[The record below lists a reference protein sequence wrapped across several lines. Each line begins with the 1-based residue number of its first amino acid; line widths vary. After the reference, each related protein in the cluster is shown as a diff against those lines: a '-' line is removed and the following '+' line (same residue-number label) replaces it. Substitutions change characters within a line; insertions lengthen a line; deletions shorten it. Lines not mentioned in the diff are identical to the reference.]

1 MSDPQDRIRRILSD
15 GLPQMPPRD
24 RGVPRLRPVTP
35 EESTTSPRSGTPRS
49 GTPRSGTP
57 RSGTPTSGVVESRL
71 SPELRARLKALGV
84 GLGRDTGREEAEAR
98 RRDAA
103 RQPDP
108 ATPGR
113 PPAEPELVPDM
124 PAPPSLEDL
133 QSGAPPENWSLAR
146 WVGGVERETPVG
158 TLLYLERH
166 YPLDATHGAQALRT
180 GTEFGIPLRPHE
192 RHPRD
197 QARPNPPP
205 MLQARDAIFID
216 TETTGLSGGTGT
228 VAFLVGTGQVVGE
241 HFVVRQYCMRD
252 YPEEDALLHALAADI
267 GEAPLVSFNGR
278 GFDWPLLTTRF
289 RLHRQEPA
297 PRAHLDLLPPA
308 RRLWA
313 RTLHSHGLAA
323 LERHVLGLERGEDLP
338 GWRIPAA
345 FFEYL
350 RSGEAGTIA
359 QAFRHNA
366 IDVVSML
373 TLFAHIA
380 RTLDDPIR
388 RVARP
393 GDQLGTARLLLDLGQ
408 PEQARRC
415 LEAGLSECPE
425 GEGLTLERLLGRLC
439 KQAGDHESA
448 LAHWARVAKQA
459 PGFDV
464 ESYEQAA
471 KINEHGLR
479 RFDVAL
485 DWTHQAL
492 ARCAPESA
500 AAAAFG
506 HRAARLKR
514 RLHALT

>member
-1 MSDPQDRIRRILSD
+1 
-15 GLPQMPPRD
+15 MPPRD
-24 RGVPRLRPVTP
+24 QGVPRLRAVTP
-35 EESTTSPRSGTPRS
+35 EESTATSPT
-49 GTPRSGTP
+49 
-57 RSGTPTSGVVESRL
+57 ESRL

-84 GLGRDTGREEAEAR
+84 GLGRSSEQ
-98 RRDAA
+98 RDAA
-103 RQPDP
+103 ARKREAERQPAP
-108 ATPGR
+108 TTPGL
-113 PPAEPELVPDM
+113 PPAEPEPD
-124 PAPPSLEDL
+124 PDAPPPPSIEDVEN
-133 QSGAPPENWSLAR
+133 GAAVEHWSLDR
-146 WVGGVERETPVG
+146 WVGGIERKTPVG
-158 TLLYLERH
+158 ALLYLERR
-166 YPLDATHGAQALRT
+166 YPLDAAHGGQALRT

-197 QARPNPPP
+197 RSVSPPP
-205 MLQARDAIFID
+205 LLHARDAIFID

-228 VAFLVGTGQVVGE
+228 VAFLVGTGRVEGE

-350 RSGEAGTIA
+350 RSGAAGTIA

-415 LEAGLSECPE
+415 LEAGLSACPE
-425 GEGLTLERLLGRLC
+425 GEGLALERLLGRLC
-439 KQAGDHESA
+439 KQAGDHAAA
-448 LAHWARVAKQA
+448 LAHWARVAELA

-464 ESYEQAA
+464 EAYEQAA

-479 RFDVAL
+479 RFDAAL
-485 DWTHQAL
+485 EWTGRAL

-500 AAAAFG
+500 AAGAFE
-506 HRAARLKR
+506 HRAARLRR
-514 RLHALT
+514 RLQSHA

>member
-1 MSDPQDRIRRILSD
+1 LSDPQDRIRRILSD

-35 EESTTSPRSGTPRS
+35 EETSAEPQEA
-49 GTPRSGTP
+49 
-57 RSGTPTSGVVESRL
+57 GVGSRL
-71 SPELRARLKALGV
+71 SPELRARLHALGV
-84 GLGRDTGREEAEAR
+84 GLGRPSAARKDEEAR
-98 RRDAA
+98 RHDAA
-103 RQPDP
+103 IGPTP
-108 ATPGR
+108 ATPGL
-113 PPAEPELVPDM
+113 PPAEPEPVAGALP
-124 PAPPSLEDL
+124 PPSLGDLED
-133 QSGAPPENWSLAR
+133 GAPLDQWPLGR

-158 TLLYLERH
+158 TLLYVERH
-166 YPLDATHGAQALRT
+166 YPLDAMHGGQTLRT

-197 QARPNPPP
+197 RAVDGPPP

-267 GEAPLVSFNGR
+267 GEDPLVSFNGR

-408 PEQARRC
+408 PDQARRC
-415 LEAGLSECPE
+415 LEAGLSECPD

-439 KQAGDHESA
+439 KQAGDHEAA
-448 LAHWARVAKQA
+448 LAHWMRVADQA
-459 PGFDV
+459 AGFDV
-464 ESYEQAA
+464 EAYEQAA

-479 RFDVAL
+479 RFDIAL
-485 DWTHQAL
+485 DWTRRAL
-492 ARCAPESA
+492 ERCVPESA
-500 AAAAFG
+500 AAAAFA
-506 HRAARLKR
+506 HRAARLER
-514 RLHALT
+514 RLHSLT